1 MRKADEFC
9 CDWRFSELK
18 HQTHESRQ
26 FLSSAEMFQKS
37 CVQQCRLYG
46 SNDMCPYYLP
56 LCLFNGVFNHLSA
69 VGKLGNG
76 EL

>member
-1 MRKADEFC
+1 
-9 CDWRFSELK
+9 
-18 HQTHESRQ
+18 
-26 FLSSAEMFQKS
+26 
-37 CVQQCRLYG
+37 
-46 SNDMCPYYLP
+46 MCPYYLP